1 MSTQWLDTET
11 RERLQADLPKFTE
24 VAEAAVSV
32 ILLRAGAD
40 SRRIEKVVME
50 LARLTTPPQ
59 PSMPLVV
66 CQGLTLDDAMIAQ
79 AAFACCDSVAVFVRD
94 ELTEQMSYE
103 AFLELQSEVE
113 QSAEYQPVR
122 VRLESMPRN
131 EQTRRFFWIFLG
143 LAVGLDLPTEV
154 VAYRKKARL
163 MQHWASHLG
172 GQATLLP

>member
-11 RERLQADLPKFTE
+11 RERLQGDLPKFTE
-24 VAEAAVSV
+24 VAEAAFSV

-40 SRRIEKVVME
+40 TRRIETVVME
-50 LARLTTPPQ
+50 LAHLTAPPL

-66 CQGLTLDDAMIAQ
+66 CRGLTLDDAMIAQ

-94 ELTEQMSYE
+94 DVTEQMSYE

-113 QSAEYQPVR
+113 QSEEFQPVR
-122 VRLESMPRN
+122 VRLEYLPRN

-143 LAVGLDLPTEV
+143 MAVGLDLPTEV

-163 MQHWASHLG
+163 MQHWARHLG
-172 GQATLLP
+172 GQAIQLP